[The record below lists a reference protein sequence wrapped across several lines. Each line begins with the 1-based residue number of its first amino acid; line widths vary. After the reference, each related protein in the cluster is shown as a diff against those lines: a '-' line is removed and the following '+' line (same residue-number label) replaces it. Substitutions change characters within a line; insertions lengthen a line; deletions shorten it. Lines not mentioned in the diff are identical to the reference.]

1 MLLKF
6 DLNSL
11 FAEIQLEW
19 NDGIAPTQYYSIMQR
34 QVDLSHFSPA
44 VCIDSHANYH
54 SMYEKNVNPIVV

>member
-19 NDGIAPTQYYSIMQR
+19 NDGIAPTQYYSIMQKT
-34 QVDLSHFSPA
+34 S
-44 VCIDSHANYH
+44 
-54 SMYEKNVNPIVV
+54 